1 MTRRVLLIAVFAA
14 WAGCV
19 LAALSCGANTVLWTF
34 HKLGESRFEY
44 APATSEL
51 IARLCWL
58 AALVAVLAWYTLS
71 ARRRWGHEIDVL
83 ADEQVDALD
92 RLHDRWVDSAIAG
105 SAALSLVLELVLIR
119 WQGAT
124 LPVFA
129 FYKNFGVLA
138 CFAGL
143 GLGYALSGR
152 RQIPLLL
159 SIPLLGWQMALFGI
173 FVPGPT
179 WRSGLSSTL
188 VLEQLNMGSWI
199 DRAVLSYLAMML
211 LLAVT
216 FLLTAL
222 AFVPVGQV
230 CGRLMDRRADK
241 LGAYGLNLLGSLG
254 GIILMFGLSFLWTP
268 PVIWFS
274 VCFGGILA
282 FQSFSRRALAL
293 GIGCSLLGIV
303 LLSWPR
309 TFLWEQVYSPYQLV
323 ERGPGER
330 GLSILKA
337 GGFYHQ
343 RINDLSSEAPASK
356 PVTNYYEF
364 PYRAAG
370 KPGDVVVVGAGTG
383 NDVAGALRMGANHV
397 DAIEIDPVIEA
408 IGSVYHPNDP
418 YHDPRVR
425 TIINDARTYL
435 RTTDRAYDMIVYG
448 LLDSHTLLSSASNV
462 RLDSFVYT
470 VEALRESRARLKD
483 GGVLSLSFCLLSPE
497 MGRKFYLMLEQ
508 AFDQPP
514 VCIEAGYD
522 KSVIFLVRKGDPLK
536 LSPGLCE
543 SSGFR
548 EVTARFADPALL
560 ADVSTDDWPF
570 LYMPRRVYPFSY
582 LAVVAMLLV
591 LAMVLTWGL
600 APARP
605 RRSQAPFFFLG
616 AGFML
621 VETKGITEL
630 GLTFGNTWQVIGVVI
645 AAILAMAFLAN
656 WCAQKW
662 GFVRAEWFYLLL
674 LGSLALGWFLA
685 GQGGSSSSPLGRLAA
700 VVVLTIP
707 MFFSGLVFST
717 LLRSHA
723 DLSGAMAANLIG
735 VILGGILEYNSMC
748 FGFRVLYLIA
758 MVLYSAAYLT
768 SRIAAVPSGE
778 SVAGFA
784 MTESVAK

>member
-14 WAGCV
+14 WAGCA
-19 LAALSCGANTVLWTF
+19 LAALSCGINTLLWALQRMGNT
-34 HKLGESRFEY
+34 RFGY
-44 APATSEL
+44 APSTSDLLSRLSWLAVL
-51 IARLCWL
+51 IAAL
-58 AALVAVLAWYTLS
+58 AGYTVS
-71 ARRRWGHEIDVL
+71 VRRRWRRDIDTL

-92 RLHDRWVDSAIAG
+92 RLPERWVDLAIAG

-119 WQGAT
+119 WQGMM

-138 CFAGL
+138 CFTGL
-143 GLGYALSGR
+143 GLGFALSGR

-159 SIPLLGWQMALFGI
+159 SIPLLVWQIALFGI

-199 DRAVLSYLAMML
+199 DSAVPSYLAVML

-216 FLLTAL
+216 FLFTAL
-222 AFVPVGQV
+222 AFVPVGQI
-230 CGRLMDRRADK
+230 CGRMMDRRADK

-254 GIILMFGLSFLWTP
+254 GIILTFWLSFLWTP
-268 PVIWFS
+268 PVTWFS
-274 VCFGGILA
+274 VCFAGILA
-282 FQSFSRRALAL
+282 FQMFSRRALAL
-293 GIGCSLLGIV
+293 GVGCSLLGIV

-309 TFLWEQVYSPYQLV
+309 SFLWEQVYSPYQLV

-330 GLSILKA
+330 GLSLLKA

-343 RINDLSSEAPASK
+343 RINDLSSDAAGTK
-356 PVTNYYEF
+356 PIVSYYEF

-370 KPGDVVVVGAGTG
+370 RPGEVAVVGAGTG
-383 NDVAGALRMGANHV
+383 NDVAAALRMGAERV
-397 DAIEIDPVIEA
+397 DAIEIDPVIQG

-425 TIINDARTYL
+425 AIINDARTYL
-435 RTTDRAYDMIVYG
+435 RTTDRFYDMIVYG
-448 LLDSHTLLSSASNV
+448 LLDSHTLLSSAASV

-470 VEALRESRARLKD
+470 IEALKESRARLKD

-508 AFDQPP
+508 AFDVPP

-522 KSVIFLVRKGDPLK
+522 KSVIFLVRKGEPLK
-536 LSPGLCE
+536 LKPGLCE
-543 SSGFR
+543 FSGFQD
-548 EVTARFADPALL
+548 VTARFADPALV

-582 LAVVAMLLV
+582 LAVVAMLLILASV
-591 LAMVLTWGL
+591 LVWGL

-605 RRSQAPFFFLG
+605 RPSQAPFFFLG

-656 WCAQKW
+656 WCAQNW
-662 GFVRAEWFYLLL
+662 QLVRQEWLYLFLIAS
-674 LGSLALGWFLA
+674 LGLGWFLV
-685 GQGGSSSSPLGRLAA
+685 GRGGFSSSLVGRIAA
-700 VVVLTIP
+700 VVVLTVP
-707 MFFSGLVFST
+707 MFFSGLIFST
-717 LLRSHA
+717 LLRSNA

-735 VILGGILEYNSMC
+735 VILGGILEYNSMYL
-748 FGFRVLYLIA
+748 GFRALYLIA
-758 MVLYSAAYLT
+758 MLLYGAAYLT
-768 SRIAAVPSGE
+768 SRTSADFLHESAAEYSM
-778 SVAGFA
+778 SR
-784 MTESVAK
+784 T